1 VLSSAEIGKKIKALH
16 TVEDVVSAMKA
27 YAGVTVRKTEEI
39 VSNIRAYENNVLS
52 SIADVVTHYGSGYM
66 EERKMGKRVLVA
78 FGSSV
83 GLCGPY
89 NEKIADAVS
98 GVFTDK
104 DTLFVIG
111 RRLKSSIDLRHIPYA
126 SYSDSVIGINGIQ
139 PALKNTV
146 SRIMDI
152 YRKEEYYDLT
162 FIFTY
167 ISDNKAG
174 ISIERILPPA
184 VDKALP
190 AKNRPFTYLEPDV
203 ILEKILEEF
212 IFISLYR
219 CYLESL
225 RSENWYRLRSMEG
238 ASESLKRHLSE
249 LGSLQKYT
257 GQEETTEEVIEI
269 LNSGMFYGRRPSSEK
284 L

>member
-1 VLSSAEIGKKIKALH
+1 VLSSAEVGKKIKALH

-39 VSNIRAYENNVLS
+39 VSNIREYEKNVFS
-52 SIADVVTHYGSGYM
+52 IIADMVTHHGRGYM
-66 EERKMGKRVLVA
+66 EERKLGKRVLVA

-89 NEKIADAVS
+89 NDKMADTVS
-98 GVFTDK
+98 GCFTDK

-111 RRLKSSIDLRHIPYA
+111 RRLKSSMDLRHIPYA
-126 SYSDSVIGINGIQ
+126 SYSDSVISINGIE
-139 PALKNTV
+139 PALKDTLF
-146 SRIMDI
+146 RIMDI
-152 YRKEEYYDLT
+152 YGKEEYYDLT

-167 ISDNKAG
+167 ISDNKAV
-174 ISIERILPPA
+174 ISVERILPPA

-190 AKNRPFTYLEPDV
+190 AKTPPFTYLEPDV
-203 ILEKILEEF
+203 ILAKLLEEF

-219 CYLESL
+219 CHLESL

-238 ASESLKRHLSE
+238 ASESLKQHLSE
-249 LGSLQKYT
+249 LGSLQKYI
-257 GQEETTEEVIEI
+257 GQEETTEEMIEI
-269 LNSGMFYGRRPSSEK
+269 LNSGLFYGG
-284 L
+284 